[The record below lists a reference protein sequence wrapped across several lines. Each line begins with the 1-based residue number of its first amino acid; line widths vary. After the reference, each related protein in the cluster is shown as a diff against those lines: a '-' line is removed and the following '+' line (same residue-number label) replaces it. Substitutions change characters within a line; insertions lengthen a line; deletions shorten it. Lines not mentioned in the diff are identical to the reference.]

1 MVTPMPKR
9 RQRYPRRKGFGAVAL
24 KRRWLTLSLA
34 TGLTVIGAFVAV
46 VAVQIGPAERTYES
60 SVDESFA
67 ASLTPIAD
75 ESNDTGNELSAMLGG
90 ADAKIGFESLVA
102 TLDSMI
108 GDANQAVGQFETLST
123 PSDLTGAA
131 SSCLSALRSRARI
144 LGTFR
149 SSVAT
154 LASVSATDP
163 GSRSEEAQADS
174 SIEHL
179 GFSLAGADASWSEC
193 RVAMLDAPGS
203 SRNSVPASVW
213 VGPGSAWEQESVVSF
228 IDDLTQSAPLVP
240 RPPLLI
246 AAVSAS
252 PPAVVTSSGVDELP
266 LTSSLVLHVVVTDS
280 NNLEE
285 KGVVV
290 TVSLTPTGSVGDP
303 ASSSSKASIGPG
315 QAFSFHPPALQVS
328 PGASYILEVR
338 VTGPDQST
346 PAVRRYRISIESPNG
361 VTTSP

>member
-1 MVTPMPKR
+1 L
-9 RQRYPRRKGFGAVAL
+9 AV
-24 KRRWLTLSLA
+24 
-34 TGLTVIGAFVAV
+34 GLTVIGAFVAV
-46 VAVQIGPAERTYES
+46 VGVQIGPAERTYQS

-67 ASLTPIAD
+67 ASVTPIAN
-75 ESNDTGNELSAMLGG
+75 ESNDTGNELSSMLGG
-90 ADAKIGFESLVA
+90 ADEKIGFEPLVA

-108 GDANQAVGQFETLST
+108 GDANEAVGQFETLST

-154 LASVSATDP
+154 LASVSATDEA
-163 GSRSEEAQADS
+163 SRSEEAQAES

-179 GFSLAGADASWSEC
+179 GFSLATADASWSEC
-193 RVAMLDAPGS
+193 RVAILEAPGS

-213 VGPGSAWEQESVVSF
+213 VGPGSAWEQASVVSF
-228 IDDLTQSAPLVP
+228 IDDLTQSAPLVA
-240 RPPLLI
+240 RPPLVI

-252 PPAVVTSSGVDELP
+252 PPAVVTSGGVDELP
-266 LTSSLVLHVVVTDS
+266 LTNSVALHVVVADR
-280 NNLEE
+280 NNLDEN
-285 KGVVV
+285 GVVV
-290 TVSLTPTGSVGDP
+290 TVSLTPTGSVGDS
-303 ASSSSKASIGPG
+303 ASSSSRSSIGAG

-328 PGASYILEVR
+328 SGASYILEVT
-338 VTGPDQST
+338 VTGPGQSG
-346 PAVRRYRISIESPNG
+346 PAARRYRISIESPEG

>member
-9 RQRYPRRKGFGAVAL
+9 RRRYSRRKGLRVFAL
-24 KRRWLTLSLA
+24 ERRWLTISLA
-34 TGLTVIGAFVAV
+34 VGLTVIGAFVAV

-67 ASLTPIAD
+67 ASVTPIAD
-75 ESNDTGNELSAMLGG
+75 ESNDTGNELSSMLGG

-108 GDANQAVGQFETLST
+108 GDANEAVGQFETLST

-131 SSCLSALRSRARI
+131 SSCLSALQSRARI

-154 LASVSATDP
+154 LASIPATDQ
-163 GSRSEEAQADS
+163 GSRSDEAEAES

-179 GFSLAGADASWSEC
+179 AFSLATADASWSAC
-193 RVAMLDAPGS
+193 RVEMLDAPGS

-213 VGPGSAWEQESVVSF
+213 VGPGSAWEQASVVSF

-240 RPPLLI
+240 RPPLVI
-246 AAVSAS
+246 AAVSVS
-252 PPAVVTSSGVDELP
+252 PPAVVTSGGVDELP
-266 LTSSLVLHVVVTDS
+266 LTSSVALHIVVADKD
-280 NNLEE
+280 NQEE
-285 KGVVV
+285 NGVVA
-290 TVSLTPTGSVGDP
+290 TVSLTPTGSVGNS

-315 QAFSFHPPALQVS
+315 QAFSFHPPALLVS
-328 PGASYILEVR
+328 PGATYVLQVT
-338 VTGPDQST
+338 VTGPGKSA
-346 PAVRRYRISIESPNG
+346 PAVSRYRISIESPNG